1 MFFFKERGVCVSK
14 RFCVS
19 SADRNTRLASDG
31 LARLNEEA
39 TDVRLKQI
47 SFVELWAVASAL
59 IGKDIH

>member
-1 MFFFKERGVCVSK
+1 
-14 RFCVS
+14 
-19 SADRNTRLASDG
+19 
-31 LARLNEEA
+31 LNEEA